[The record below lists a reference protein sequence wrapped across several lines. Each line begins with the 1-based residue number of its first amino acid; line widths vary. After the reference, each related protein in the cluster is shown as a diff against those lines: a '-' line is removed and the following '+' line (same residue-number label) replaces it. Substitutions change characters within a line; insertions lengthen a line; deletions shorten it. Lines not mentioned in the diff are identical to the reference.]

1 MTSLALF
8 LLAGA
13 AWLGKGVGDGRRRLS
28 LECEGVGVLAP
39 LESLLVDWGSLL
51 EEVLVG
57 IEHGQALFDAMS
69 NVLQDQRWV
78 VGLAVD
84 LGRLVSLLDKGPM
97 GAGPEV
103 EEDVEEVGRLE
114 TNSADHLE
122 AGLLED

>member
-1 MTSLALF
+1 M
-8 LLAGA
+8 
-13 AWLGKGVGDGRRRLS
+13 
-28 LECEGVGVLAP
+28 LAP
-39 LESLLVDWGSLL
+39 LEGLLVDWGSLL

-84 LGRLVSLLDKGPM
+84 LGRLVSLLDKGPI
-97 GAGPEV
+97 GASPEV
-103 EEDVEEVGRLE
+103 KEDVEEVGRLE

-122 AGLLED
+122 PASWKITWIFCFIFSKDLSVSLVTPNMSSR

>member
-1 MTSLALF
+1 M
-8 LLAGA
+8 
-13 AWLGKGVGDGRRRLS
+13 
-28 LECEGVGVLAP
+28 LAP

-84 LGRLVSLLDKGPM
+84 LGRLVSLLDKGPI
-97 GAGPEV
+97 GASPEV
-103 EEDVEEVGRLE
+103 KEDVEEVGRLE

-122 AGLLED
+122 PASWKIIWIFCFIFSKDLSVSLVTPNMSSR